1 MVTSWILNPLSK
13 DIADSVEYV
22 NNSVELWKELEDR
35 YDQINGA
42 KFCVCTYGAK
52 ENMHKAEQ
60 DRRLIQFLM
69 GHNEV
74 YTVVRGKI
82 LMMNPLPNM
91 AQAFALLIQEE
102 KQREFRSRNQLNVDS
117 TTLNINLGGRNFKTN
132 YSAGTGNQ
140 VTNNRP

>member
-1 MVTSWILNPLSK
+1 M
-13 DIADSVEYV
+13 
-22 NNSVELWKELEDR
+22 
-35 YDQINGA
+35 
-42 KFCVCTYGAK
+42 CTYGAK